1 MADEQENI
9 KIQFD
14 TNAKEAAQDTN
25 QLAGS
30 LDKVT
35 ESQKGVAKAGKS
47 TVDGLE
53 EMGGAIG
60 ETIGGMKAMLKQMWA
75 IVANPLGLIL
85 VAIVGALT
93 LLFKAFTSTNDG
105 ADKFEQIMSGISA
118 VVDIL
123 RDRFLK
129 LAGALGKLFTGD
141 FVGAAKEAKA
151 AVSGLGD
158 EIEKEFK
165 QAATAKRYLQEVED
179 AMRDLGVT
187 RAKLNRDLA
196 ASKEIITD
204 ETASYAEKKKAI
216 EAVRVAEGKQ
226 TEQELFNAK
235 KKLQAIKLANSLSD
249 TSDEDLQKEADAQA
263 AVYKLQEEQS
273 NNVRNLNKLDKRA
286 NAEESARLK
295 AITEEKKAAYKAA
308 ADARKK
314 ANDKI
319 LADQKEHDAK
329 IAALL
334 KERTDAEQNLIR
346 FNQDLNDKTEEQKL
360 QRQKDRALEEIEIL
374 KQKGI
379 DVAGILVLNE
389 EKYFTLEQELKEKR
403 AEEEREKQKEIDA
416 KKLEDAKKLADEQ
429 IEIEKQVAEAKAVIQ
444 EKQFE
449 AAERGISLISSL
461 FGKSK
466 AVQKAALIADSLV
479 GIAKTVITTRAANAA
494 ARLKYA
500 LLPGGVALAT
510 AESTL
515 NNVSAGIGIAANVAA
530 TAKGLSALGG
540 GSAPTGSVGN
550 SGSSGGSAPPSVAFN
565 NSSENQI
572 GQSISKTTAEQPPI
586 KVVVAES
593 DISKAQNN
601 VKVLVSKN
609 SF

>member
-14 TNAKEAAQDTN
+14 TNAREAASDVN
-25 QLAGS
+25 KLAGS
-30 LDKVT
+30 LDEVT
-35 ESQKGVAKAGKS
+35 EAQGGASKAGKS

-53 EMGGAIG
+53 NMGGAIG
-60 ETIGGMKAMLKQMWA
+60 NTITAMKAMLKQMWA
-75 IVANPLGLIL
+75 IVANPLGLII
-85 VAIVGALT
+85 VAIVGALA

-141 FVGAAKEAKA
+141 FVGAAKDAKA

-249 TSDEDLQKEADAQA
+249 TSDEDLQKQADAQA

-273 NNVRNLNKLDKRA
+273 NNIRNLNKLDKRA

-295 AITEEKKAAYKAA
+295 AITEERKAAYKAA

-314 ANDKI
+314 SNDKI

-329 IAALL
+329 IASLL
-334 KERTDAEQNLIR
+334 KERLDAEQNLLR
-346 FNQDLNDKTEEQKL
+346 FNQDLNDKTEEEKL
-360 QRQKDRALEEIEIL
+360 HRQKERALQEIEIL

-379 DVAGILVLNE
+379 DVTGILALNE

-403 AEEEREKQKEIDA
+403 AEEKATKDKELYDKESAEKDKQATEDLARDVALEEA
-416 KKLEDAKKLADEQ
+416 KKEVRNTAISN
-429 IEIEKQVAEAKAVIQ
+429 IESGFQALKAI
-444 EKQFE
+444 
-449 AAERGISLISSL
+449 A
-461 FGKSK
+461 GKNK
-466 AVQKAALIADSLV
+466 AVQKGVLIAESAI
-479 GIAKTVITTRAANAA
+479 GIAKIVQNTLVANAKAVA
-494 ARLKYA
+494 AF
-500 LLPGGVALAT
+500 P
-510 AESTL
+510 
-515 NNVSAGIGIAANVAA
+515 VSAGQPFVGINTVSGGLGIAANIAA

-540 GSAPTGSVGN
+540 GSAPTGNIGV
-550 SGSSGGSAPPSVAFN
+550 GGSIGSTPPAIDFN
-565 NSSENQI
+565 NSQQNQI
-572 GQSISKTTAEQPPI
+572 GQSVSRNEANKDPI
-586 KVVVAES
+586 QVILKES
-593 DISKAQNN
+593 DVTKAQKN
-601 VKVLVSKN
+601 VSVLVTKN
-609 SF
+609 TF